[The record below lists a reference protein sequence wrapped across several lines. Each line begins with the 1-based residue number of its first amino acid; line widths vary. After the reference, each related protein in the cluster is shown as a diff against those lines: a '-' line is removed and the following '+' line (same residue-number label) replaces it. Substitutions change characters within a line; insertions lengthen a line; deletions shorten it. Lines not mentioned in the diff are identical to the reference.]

1 MAEVEIEV
9 TSGEKCSHCG
19 QDMKSGSMGPEMS
32 KESMLAELKTLLN
45 DNTPNNM
52 AERQGKIDELM
63 SKISELKED

>member
-1 MAEVEIEV
+1 MSDVEIEI

-19 QDMKSGSMGPEMS
+19 QDMKAEGPEMS

>member
-1 MAEVEIEV
+1 MADVEIEV

-19 QDMKSGSMGPEMS
+19 QDMKSEGPEMS
-32 KESMLAELKTLLN
+32 KESMLAELKTMLN

-52 AERQGKIDELM
+52 AERQMKIDELM

>member
-1 MAEVEIEV
+1 MSEVEIEIS
-9 TSGEKCSHCG
+9 SGEKCSHCG
-19 QDMKSGSMGPEMS
+19 QGVESEGPEMS
-32 KESMLAELKTLLN
+32 KDSMLAELKTLLN